1 MASVVALGNFDG
13 LHRGHMT
20 VINDALAMAKR
31 LSAMPFALVFKE
43 HPLTVLTGE
52 EQPCLF
58 NSETRAAAFKK
69 TGVTLCLLEFE
80 ELKDMSP
87 EEFFDE
93 IIIKRMGA
101 VGVCCGFNYSFGK
114 GGKGTPETLKALCER
129 AGLEFSVSPE
139 FDFEGQPVST
149 TRIKKA
155 LERGKI
161 ETANR
166 MLGRPYSF
174 RLQVVDGDKRGRH
187 LGAPTINQEADPHL
201 VIPKYGVYMSKAT
214 VGDKSYLAITNIG
227 VRPTFYDD
235 ARPSIETHILD
246 FEGNLYGKFVEV
258 ALLRFLRPEKRFD
271 SFTDLEVQIKNDE
284 RKVRKLAEEA
294 REHKR

>member
-20 VINDALAMAKR
+20 VINDALQMAKR
-31 LSAMPFALVFKE
+31 KSAIPFALVFKE
-43 HPLTVLTGE
+43 HPLKELTGE
-52 EQPCLF
+52 EPPCLF
-58 NSETRAAAFKK
+58 TTETRAAAFKK
-69 TGVTLCLLEFE
+69 AGITLCLLEFS

-87 EEFFDE
+87 EEFFEE

-101 VGVCCGFNYSFGK
+101 VGVCCGFNYTFGK
-114 GGKGTPETLKALCER
+114 GGKGTPDTLKALCEK
-129 AGLEFSVSPE
+129 AGIEFSMSPE
-139 FDFEGQPVST
+139 FDYEGEPVST

-174 RLQVVDGDKRGRH
+174 RLQVVDGDTRGRH
-187 LGAPTINQEADPHL
+187 LGAPTINQQADPHL

-227 VRPTFYDD
+227 VRPTFYED
-235 ARPSIETHILD
+235 AVPSIETHILD
-246 FEGNLYGKFVEV
+246 YEGNLYGKYVEV
-258 ALLRFLRPEKRFD
+258 ALLRFLRPEKKFE
-271 SFTDLEVQIKNDE
+271 SFVKLENQIKLDE
-284 RKVRKLAEEA
+284 KKVRELAEEA
-294 REHKR
+294 RNR

>member
-20 VINDALAMAKR
+20 VINDALQMAKR
-31 LSAMPFALVFKE
+31 KSAIPFALVFKE
-43 HPLTVLTGE
+43 HPLKELTGE
-52 EQPCLF
+52 EPPCLF
-58 NSETRAAAFKK
+58 TTETRAAAFKK
-69 TGVTLCLLEFE
+69 AGITLCLLEFS

-87 EEFFDE
+87 EEFFEE
-93 IIIKRMGA
+93 IIIKRMSA
-101 VGVCCGFNYSFGK
+101 AGVCCGFNYTFGK
-114 GGKGTPETLKALCER
+114 GGKGTPDTLRALCEE
-129 AGLEFSVSPE
+129 AGIEFSMSPE
-139 FDFEGQPVST
+139 FDYEGQPVST

-187 LGAPTINQEADPHL
+187 LGAPTINQQADPHL

-227 VRPTFYDD
+227 VRPTFYED
-235 ARPSIETHILD
+235 AVPSIETHILD
-246 FEGNLYGKFVEV
+246 FEGNLYGKYVEV
-258 ALLRFLRPEKRFD
+258 ALLRFLRPEKKFE
-271 SFTDLEVQIKNDE
+271 SFVKLENQIKLDE
-284 RKVRKLAEEA
+284 KKVRELAEEA
-294 REHKR
+294 RNR

>member
-20 VINDALAMAKR
+20 VLNDALAMAKR
-31 LSAMPFALVFKE
+31 KSAMPFALVFKE
-43 HPLTVLTGE
+43 HPQTVLTGKE
-52 EQPCLF
+52 VPCLF
-58 NSETRAAAFKK
+58 TSDMRAAAFKK
-69 TGVTLCLLEFE
+69 TGVTLCLLEFS

-87 EEFFDE
+87 KEFFDE

-101 VGVCCGFNYSFGK
+101 VGVCCGFNYNFGK
-114 GGKGTPETLKALCER
+114 GGEGTPETLKKLCEN
-129 AGLEFSVSPE
+129 AGIEFSMSPE
-139 FDFEGQPVST
+139 FDYEGQPVST

-155 LERGKI
+155 LEKGKI

-187 LGAPTINQEADPHL
+187 LDAPTINQKADPHI

-214 VGDKSYLAITNIG
+214 VGDRSYLAITNIG
-227 VRPTFYDD
+227 VRPTFYED
-235 ARPSIETHILD
+235 AEPSIETHILD
-246 FEGNLYGKFVEV
+246 FEGDLYGKFVEI
-258 ALLRFLRPEKRFD
+258 ALLRFIRPEKKFA

-284 RKVRKLAEEA
+284 KKVRQLAEEA
-294 REHKR
+294 RNR